1 MFDRRSGLLLHVTAL
16 PGPDGIG
23 TLGDG
28 AYAFVD
34 FLADA
39 GGSLWQ
45 VCPLGPTV
53 PVHGHSPYS
62 SPSAFAGNP
71 LLIDLDRLVEA
82 GWLAESEL
90 EPRPVGDP
98 HHVEFE
104 TVREFKL
111 PRLRRAFE
119 GFETDASGAERAEF
133 EAFRE
138 RESDWLDDYALYD
151 ALKERFDGEPWTEWP
166 EGLRARED
174 GALSEWREDLAEEV
188 RYREF
193 RQFVFDRQ
201 WHELREYAG
210 ERGVD
215 IVGDMPIYV
224 ALDGADTWA
233 NREAF
238 DVDAEGRPSAVAGV
252 PPDMG
257 DSGQR
262 WGNPLYDWE
271 ALEADEFGWWRRRFD
286 RLFDLVDVVRLDHFK
301 GFDEYWAIPNEA
313 DSPSEGEWRDA
324 PGEALFEAV
333 AADQGGFPAIAED
346 LGHVTESME
355 ALRTGF
361 DLPGMRVPQYA
372 DWCAE
377 HHMYKPSDYPEDVVG
392 YTGTHDTDTAVGWYW
407 DLDARQ
413 RDCLEYALSTDGS
426 EINWDL
432 LDAVWG
438 SAARLALTPMQDL
451 LGLDSHARFNTPG
464 TASGNW
470 DWRVTRAGFGDH
482 LAERLRGLT
491 EHHDRLRD

>member
-1 MFDRRSGLLLHVTAL
+1 MFSRRSGLLLHVTAL

-23 TLGDG
+23 TLGEG
-28 AYAFVD
+28 ARAFVD
-34 FLADA
+34 FLADC

-53 PVHGHSPYS
+53 GVHGHSPYS

-82 GWLAESEL
+82 GWLEERAL
-90 EPRPVGDP
+90 DDRPVGDR
-98 HHVEFE
+98 HHVDFE
-104 TVREFKL
+104 AVQAFKRPLLRE
-111 PRLRRAFE
+111 AFE
-119 GFETDASGAERAEF
+119 GFEADASEEDREAF
-133 EAFRE
+133 EAFCERE
-138 RESDWLDDYALYD
+138 REWLADYALYD
-151 ALKERFDGEPWTEWP
+151 ALKERFDGQPWTEWP
-166 EGLRARED
+166 DGLPERDPETLTEYRE
-174 GALSEWREDLAEEV
+174 ELAEEV

-201 WHELREYAG
+201 WHDLREYADD
-210 ERGVD
+210 RGVD

-238 DVDAEGRPSAVAGV
+238 DVDESGRPSAVAGV

-262 WGNPLYDWE
+262 WGNPLYDWDT
-271 ALEADEFGWWRRRFD
+271 LEADEFGWWRRRFD

-301 GFDEYWAIPNEA
+301 GFDEYWAIPNDA
-313 DSPSEGEWRDA
+313 DSPTEGEWRDA

-333 AADQGGFPAIAED
+333 AEDQGGFPAIAED

-355 ALRTGF
+355 ALRTRF

-377 HHMYKPSDYPEDVVG
+377 HHMYKPSDYAEDMVA
-392 YTGTHDTDTAVGWYW
+392 YTGTHDTDTVVGWH
-407 DLDARQ
+407 DGLDERQ
-413 RDCLEYALSTDGS
+413 RGCLHFALSTDGF
-426 EINWDL
+426 EIHWDL

-438 SAARLALTPMQDL
+438 SDARLAIAPMQDL

-464 TASGNW
+464 TGSGNW
-470 DWRVTRAGFGDH
+470 TWRVTEEGFDAG
-482 LAERLRGLT
+482 LADAMWSMTDRYGRL
-491 EHHDRLRD
+491 